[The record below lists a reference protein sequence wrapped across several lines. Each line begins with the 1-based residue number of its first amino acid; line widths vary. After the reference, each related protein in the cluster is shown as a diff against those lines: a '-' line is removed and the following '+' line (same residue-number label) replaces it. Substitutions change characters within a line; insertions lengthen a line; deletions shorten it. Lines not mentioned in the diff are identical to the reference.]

1 MMGYSFPRQLV
12 ALNAPQFVETDV
24 NFQLPLNKTTLM
36 SKVCPL
42 ESKLLWHDTGIS
54 LIHAE
59 AAELFVR
66 IVLIRSF
73 KSWQQNKQTL
83 TIQNISHTQVSNSQT
98 YLPPSQVNPIHQM
111 IYGDTHPSLLSLKSK
126 QSRQDFEFSEAALL
140 VLLHTH
146 IYVGF
151 FGVMRAKY
159 EQEILNYMT
168 VFRNI
173 PDKFLSN

>member
-1 MMGYSFPRQLV
+1 
-12 ALNAPQFVETDV
+12 
-24 NFQLPLNKTTLM
+24 
-36 SKVCPL
+36 
-42 ESKLLWHDTGIS
+42 
-54 LIHAE
+54 
-59 AAELFVR
+59 
-66 IVLIRSF
+66 
-73 KSWQQNKQTL
+73 
-83 TIQNISHTQVSNSQT
+83 
-98 YLPPSQVNPIHQM
+98 M

-159 EQEILNYMT
+159 EHEILNYMT